1 MNLNSQLCL
10 LFSFKQFFF
19 LEFELSSTQKEMV
32 VSFLFVGG
40 AFGAGVGG
48 TLCDKIGRKKA
59 ILITDIMFIIGAI
72 VLFLAY
78 SFTQVL
84 IGRILVGF
92 AVAVSGIAD
101 VAYLHEISP
110 IEWRGAIVSVN
121 EACISL
127 GFLVSYLAGDVINR
141 FDGES
146 GWRYMFGAGSII
158 ALFQFIGMIFMP
170 ESPVWLEANNKLLE
184 SQIAFAMISATSN
197 EYNSYQQPDLKTD
210 GSDNQ
215 HRTKVTSQKNT
226 RRMSHESTQYIKVEA
241 PNSITCRRSPN
252 GGLSS
257 LTYSDD
263 DGNIT
268 RQVNNETKVP
278 PEIDNQKSSESDEQI
293 ITSGKSLLK
302 RVYLEFYP
310 QIIISVFISIMQ
322 QFCGHP
328 NVLNYAPEIFNEVG
342 VTSLLSMVLV
352 GVVKFVVTCLVIWKI
367 EQLGRKF
374 LLLLGMSIIAGSL
387 LLLLVAFASL
397 DEDGELTKMAQVS
410 AIIGIFGV
418 ACGYACR

>member
-1 MNLNSQLCL
+1 
-10 LFSFKQFFF
+10 
-19 LEFELSSTQKEMV
+19 MV

-59 ILITDIMFIIGAI
+59 ILITDIMFIIGAT

-78 SFTQVL
+78 SFIQVL

-127 GFLVSYLAGDVINR
+127 GFLVSYLAGDLINR

-158 ALFQFIGMIFMP
+158 ALFQLIGMIFMP
-170 ESPVWLEANNKLLE
+170 ESPVWLEANNKILE
-184 SQIAFAMISATSN
+184 SQVSFAMISATSN
-197 EYNSYQQPDLKTD
+197 EYNSYQQPDVNVD
-210 GSDNQ
+210 VNVDESDYQ
-215 HRTKVTSQKNT
+215 HRTKLNSQKNT
-226 RRMSHESTQYIKVEA
+226 RRMYHESTQYIKVER
-241 PNSITCRRSPN
+241 PNSITRRQSPSD
-252 GGLSS
+252 GGSSS
-257 LTYSDD
+257 LTNSDD
-263 DGNIT
+263 DSNIHIAD
-268 RQVNNETKVP
+268 QVNNNNETKVP
-278 PEIDNQKSSESDEQI
+278 PEIDHQKSSESDEQI
-293 ITSGKSLLK
+293 ITPGKSLLK
-302 RVYLEFYP
+302 KVYIDFYP

-342 VTSLLSMVLV
+342 VTSLLSTVLV
-352 GVVKFVVTCLVIWKI
+352 GVVKFVVTCMVIWKI

-418 ACGYACR
+418 AGGYACR